1 MSISGVTDS
10 TNVVSLLD
18 PGTARPSNA
27 APPRPANDDD
37 TAVDAS
43 AQKATKAPVG
53 PGIGTVIDKTA

>member
-1 MSISGVTDS
+1 
-10 TNVVSLLD
+10 VVSLLD